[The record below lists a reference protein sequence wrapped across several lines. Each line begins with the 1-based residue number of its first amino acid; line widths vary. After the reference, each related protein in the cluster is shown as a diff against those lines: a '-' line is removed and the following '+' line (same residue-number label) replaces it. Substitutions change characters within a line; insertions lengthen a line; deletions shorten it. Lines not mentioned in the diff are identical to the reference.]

1 VHRRS
6 EGEHTH
12 ENTTDILV
20 IRMKENLWIQIHG
33 HISEQNKNKNTY
45 YGVAYT
51 RKPNCIIVLIILQAV
66 TFDTEVK
73 NIS

>member
-12 ENTTDILV
+12 DNTTDILV
-20 IRMKENLWIQIHG
+20 IRMRENLQIQIHG
-33 HISEQNKNKNTY
+33 HISEQNTNKNTY

-51 RKPNCIIVLIILQAV
+51 RKPNCIIVLITLQAV
-66 TFDTEVK
+66 TLALKLKT
-73 NIS
+73 